1 MLFDEKQ
8 VGHND
13 VSGFERLFTPREGS
27 RIFGPFGGGV
37 NRNRQA
43 GEIFGQARGDACG
56 GASGVL
62 IKRDHN
68 NVVANARAVQ
78 WGINAH
84 NVPLPRTRFR
94 QKSR

>member
-13 VSGFERLFTPREGS
+13 VSGFERLFTPHEGS
-27 RIFGPFGGGV
+27 GILGPFGSGV
-37 NRNRQA
+37 NRDRQA
-43 GEIFGQARGDACG
+43 GEIFGQARGDAG
-56 GASGVL
+56 GRASGVL

-68 NVVANARAVQ
+68 NVVAYPRAVQ
-78 WGINAH
+78 GGISAH

>member
-27 RIFGPFGGGV
+27 RILRPFGSGV
-37 NRNRQA
+37 NRDCQA
-43 GEIFGQARGDACG
+43 GEIFGQARGDAGG

-62 IKRDHN
+62 IKRDDN
-68 NVVANARAVQ
+68 NVVANARAIQ
-78 WGINAH
+78 GGISAH